1 MENTTR
7 FTIIS
12 RLLFCAA
19 SVCLCICAVQMLKYS
34 EHFLKGTTVNGVDV
48 SRLTAAEAANRIR
61 SAEEDYSLT
70 VELRNG
76 TKELNRSVLPAR
88 YDCEEELAGLL
99 KEQDVLP
106 GVFST
111 FGKKPAFT
119 LHTDLSVDRAAL
131 RSILL
136 SMPEISDPESP
147 SDASVRMQDN
157 RFRVVPEE
165 EGSELDVDRLA
176 DAVESAIAK
185 GDTSLDAEREGLYK
199 EPFVRAADLSGQVD
213 QLNRLISSEVVIDLG
228 YRETVIDSRATL
240 SWISIDEA
248 GNYELSEENVKK
260 QTEGL
265 IRKIAEEDDCYG
277 QYRAFASTNY
287 GMQRFETDNYHG
299 HVLDQEKM
307 VTAVTDLLLSG
318 KKGVVEAIY
327 SEYADNADPRFGGD
341 YVEVDIYNQHV
352 YVYKDYELAFDCRC
366 VTGTE
371 GVSGT
376 PSGIFEIEEMERGR
390 MLNGYRSDGSLR
402 YSVYVDYWM
411 SFLPRYGLHDASW
424 RDEFGGD
431 IYEYDGSHG
440 CVNLSYSS
448 AKTIY
453 SLIDYGTPVII
464 LRGDPENA
472 A

>member
-1 MENTTR
+1 
-7 FTIIS
+7 
-12 RLLFCAA
+12 
-19 SVCLCICAVQMLKYS
+19 
-34 EHFLKGTTVNGVDV
+34 
-48 SRLTAAEAANRIR
+48 
-61 SAEEDYSLT
+61 
-70 VELRNG
+70 
-76 TKELNRSVLPAR
+76 
-88 YDCEEELAGLL
+88 
-99 KEQDVLP
+99 
-106 GVFST
+106 
-111 FGKKPAFT
+111 
-119 LHTDLSVDRAAL
+119 
-131 RSILL
+131 
-136 SMPEISDPESP
+136 
-147 SDASVRMQDN
+147 
-157 RFRVVPEE
+157 
-165 EGSELDVDRLA
+165 
-176 DAVESAIAK
+176 
-185 GDTSLDAEREGLYK
+185 
-199 EPFVRAADLSGQVD
+199 
-213 QLNRLISSEVVIDLG
+213 
-228 YRETVIDSRATL
+228 
-240 SWISIDEA
+240 
-248 GNYELSEENVKK
+248 
-260 QTEGL
+260 
-265 IRKIAEEDDCYG
+265 
-277 QYRAFASTNY
+277 
-287 GMQRFETDNYHG
+287 MQRFETDSYHG

-366 VTGTE
+366 VTGAE

-402 YSVYVDYWM
+402 YSVYVDHWM
-411 SFLPRYGLHDASW
+411 SVLPHYGLHDASW

-453 SLIDYGTPVII
+453 SLINYGTPVII